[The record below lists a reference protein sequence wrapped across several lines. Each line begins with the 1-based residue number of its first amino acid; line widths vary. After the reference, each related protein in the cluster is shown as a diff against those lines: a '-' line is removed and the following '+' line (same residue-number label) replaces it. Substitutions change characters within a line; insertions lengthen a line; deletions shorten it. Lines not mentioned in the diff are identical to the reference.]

1 MRIVETPIA
10 GAFVIDP
17 EPIEDERGFFA
28 RILDAEAFTKHGL
41 VVPATQWSVS
51 HNRKRGTLRGLH
63 YQVAPHEEV
72 KLVRC
77 TAGAIFDVIVDVA
90 SGRWFSVEL
99 SASNRKSLYVPR
111 GVAHGFQTLT
121 DDAEVAYAIDGAY
134 EPSSAHTIRWNDESL
149 GIAWPIENPIMS
161 DKDRAAPLRLS

>member
-10 GAFVIDP
+10 GAFVIEP
-17 EPIEDERGFFA
+17 EPLEDERGFFA
-28 RILDAEAFTKHGL
+28 RILDADEFAKRGL
-41 VVPATQWSVS
+41 VVPATQWSIS
-51 HNRKRGTLRGLH
+51 QNRSRGTLRGLH

-77 TAGAIFDVIVDVA
+77 TAGAIFDVIADVA
-90 SGRWFSVEL
+90 SGRWFSIEL

-121 DDAEVAYAIDGAY
+121 EDAEVAYAIDGAY
-134 EPSSAHTIRWNDESL
+134 EPSSARTIRWDSL
-149 GIAWPIENPIMS
+149 AIGWPIAEPIVS
-161 DKDRAAPLRLS
+161 EKDRRA